1 MVVGQ
6 MRVLVP
12 SLGLVSVPISAHLAW
27 LSPPSSQAPWDARK
41 HVRMRVHVDTAVG
54 RKAMNMRKHTD
65 RIPGL
70 RKFALLLQTHR
81 ALPASVELRR
91 QLLRRCRFWGWRR
104 VAAHQRL
111 HLRQQLG
118 VL

>member
-1 MVVGQ
+1 
-6 MRVLVP
+6 MRMLM
-12 SLGLVSVPISAHLAW
+12 H
-27 LSPPSSQAPWDARK
+27 
-41 HVRMRVHVDTAVG
+41 MHVDTAVG
-54 RKAMNMRKHTD
+54 KKAMNMRKHTD
-65 RIPGL
+65 RLPGL
-70 RKFALLLQTHR
+70 RKFALLLQIHR